1 MSSFP
6 RSISPIRSP
15 RRGYCRLLTAML
27 LVAACLFG
35 GRSASAQE
43 MCSDLAALRLPD
55 VRIVEAAVIEPGG
68 KGNESGEAPHCRVEG
83 VIGRE
88 IRFELLLPETWN
100 GRFAMGGGGGFVGSI
115 QNAARWSVHFG
126 YATVGTDTGHEGG
139 GTDASW
145 ALNHPERQINFGH
158 LAVHR
163 TAETAKAIVRAHYG
177 SDIDYSYFLGCSRGG
192 GQALMEA
199 QRYPEDFDGISS
211 GAPAFDWTGIMA
223 EGLQNMQKLYPDPSR
238 TGTPLLSPEHLGF
251 LEKAVLDECDALDGV
266 RDGVME
272 DPRMCPFDLASLP
285 TCTGNADGDADPCFT
300 EVQLEAI
307 RTVYA
312 PPVNEEGPLYV
323 GFSFGGEGTPGGWIN
338 WITGK
343 FEDFYRDSGET
354 APSLHWAFGMNYAKY
369 LVFADPDW
377 DYAGYDFSSWEQSA
391 SYASAFMDATD
402 PDLSDFAGK
411 GHKLVLWHGWSDAAL
426 SALASIRYFE
436 EVEHLDPNVRE
447 NFRLFMM
454 PGVLHCGGGPGPGEV
469 NWLNVLT
476 DWVEEGKAPDRI
488 VALKRNAAREV
499 VRSRPL
505 CSYPQRAVYD
515 GEGNTDDAD
524 SFACA
529 AP

>member
-1 MSSFP
+1 MSAFP
-6 RSISPIRSP
+6 KSVSPIYSL
-15 RRGYCRLLTAML
+15 RRGYFRFLSSAL
-27 LVAACLFG
+27 LVAASLFG
-35 GRSASAQE
+35 GRSATAQE
-43 MCSDLAALRLPD
+43 TCSDLATLRLPD

-68 KGNESGEAPHCRVEG
+68 QGNETGDAPHCRVEG

-115 QNAARWSVHFG
+115 QNAARWSVHSG

-145 ALNHPERQINFGH
+145 ALHHPERQINFGH

-163 TAETAKAIVRAHYG
+163 TAETAKAIIRAHYG

-199 QRYPEDFDGISS
+199 QRYPGDFDGISS

-223 EGLQNMQKLYPDPSR
+223 ENFQNMQKLYPDPTR
-238 TGTPLLSPEHLGF
+238 TGTPPLSPDHLYF

-266 RDGVME
+266 RDRVME
-272 DPRMCPFDLASLP
+272 DPRMCPFDIASLP
-285 TCTGNADGDADPCFT
+285 TCTGDADEGASLCFT
-300 EVQLEAI
+300 GEQLEAL

-323 GFSFGGEGTPGGWIN
+323 GFPFGGEGTPAGWIN

-343 FEDFYRDSGET
+343 FEGLYRDSGET
-354 APSLHWAFGMNYAKY
+354 APSLQWAFAMNYAKY

-377 DYAGYDFSSWEQSA
+377 DYAGYDFSSWEQDA

-436 EVEHLDPNVRE
+436 EAERLDPDVRDY
-447 NFRLFMM
+447 FRLFMM
-454 PGVLHCGGGPGPGEV
+454 PGVLHCGGGPGPAEV
-469 NWLNVLT
+469 NWLTVLT
-476 DWVEEGKAPDRI
+476 DWVEEGKAPERI
-488 VALKRNAAREV
+488 VALKRNFDREV

-505 CSYPQRAVYD
+505 CPWPQRAVYD
-515 GEGNTDDAD
+515 GEGDTDDAD